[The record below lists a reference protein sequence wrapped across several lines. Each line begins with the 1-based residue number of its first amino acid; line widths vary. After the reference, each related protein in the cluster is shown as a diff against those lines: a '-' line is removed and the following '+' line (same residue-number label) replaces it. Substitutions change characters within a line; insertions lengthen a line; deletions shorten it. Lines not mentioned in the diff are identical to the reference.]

1 MIIQLFINKV
11 YMSPLSHLL
20 AAWTTYHTSKSTLS
34 INALYHINIIIRV
47 YYIYPKN
54 DIIFTILIYTH

>member
-1 MIIQLFINKV
+1 
-11 YMSPLSHLL
+11 MSPLSHLL